1 VHWAVQCASMCL
13 FGIFRR
19 LSYCDVPLAN
29 KVLHSL
35 LIEVWGCSADAEGR
49 RYERRG
55 QCGWLEGPG
64 RAAVPE
70 QVPNSASRFIAGGD
84 STIFNIKEYIFWG
97 PLRNTLAVLLA
108 MCPLL

>member
-29 KVLHSL
+29 KDLHSL
-35 LIEVWGCSADAEGR
+35 LIEVWGCSA
-49 RYERRG
+49 
-55 QCGWLEGPG
+55 GPG